1 MTTFRPHQHKP
12 LPPVGV
18 HTALSCSIREMPS
31 RLSKPPPQHKQK
43 SSLFAIHLDDE
54 PRRGR
59 SHVFLF
65 PVPNGKAVPFLLSRL
80 VAGCLFLRH
89 PSHLH
94 PRGPPECTGSV
105 SPSVK
110 RRGETERE
118 RREGRVGGIRLG
130 RRLEPQPALGIR
142 DCPSLFPVPRRIE
155 LPLVTPGTNRSLTF
169 LPFPKSFSRLGAVA
183 RALHPQIETREQG
196 RQAVLA

>member
-1 MTTFRPHQHKP
+1 MADRLHRSLVASSRADLTCDDFSPAPT
-12 LPPVGV
+12 LTAPPVGV

-65 PVPNGKAVPFLLSRL
+65 SVPNGKVVPFLLSRL

-105 SPSVK
+105 SPSVERK
-110 RRGETERE
+110 GETERE
-118 RREGRVGGIRLG
+118 REREGKGGWEESGLAG
-130 RRLEPQPALGIR
+130 VWNHNQLLAFKTVL
-142 DCPSLFPVPRRIE
+142 SLPRSSE
-155 LPLVTPGTNRSLTF
+155 N
-169 LPFPKSFSRLGAVA
+169 
-183 RALHPQIETREQG
+183 
-196 RQAVLA
+196 